1 MKDIVFEFLAK
12 KLLAMPDSHRFR
24 QLGPHSLIFESDTDS
39 IVVFVNQDSMILM
52 HDGPHVIASVEMIP
66 KLYVDRET
74 EEGELD
80 QRFLQ
85 PILHR
90 F

>member
-1 MKDIVFEFLAK
+1 MKDIVFKFLAK
-12 KLLAMPDSHRFR
+12 KLLGMPDLHQFR
-24 QLGPHSLIFESDTDS
+24 QLGPHSLIFESATDS
-39 IVVFVNQDSMILM
+39 IVIFVNKDNVTIL
-52 HDGPHVIASVEMIP
+52 HDGPNVIASVEMIP
-66 KLYVDRET
+66 KLFVDDKT
-74 EEGELD
+74 EEAELN

>member
-1 MKDIVFEFLAK
+1 MKDVVFEFLAQ
-12 KLLAMPDSHRFR
+12 KLLGLPNSHQFR
-24 QLGPHSLIFESDTDS
+24 QLGPHSLIFESETDS
-39 IVVFVNQDSMILM
+39 IVVFVNQDSVILL
-52 HDGPHVIASVEMIP
+52 HDGPNVVASVEMIP
-66 KLYVDRET
+66 KLSVDRAT

>member
-1 MKDIVFEFLAK
+1 MEDIVFKFLAH
-12 KLLAMPDSHRFR
+12 KLLGLPNSHKFR
-24 QLGPHSLIFESDTDS
+24 QLGPHSLIFESETDS
-39 IVVFVNQDSMILM
+39 IVVFVNQDSVILV
-52 HDGPHVIASVEMIP
+52 HDGPNVVASVEMIP
-66 KLYVDRET
+66 KLSVDRET
-74 EEGELD
+74 EESELD

>member
-1 MKDIVFEFLAK
+1 MKDVVFEFLAQ

-24 QLGPHSLIFESDTDS
+24 QLGPHSLIFESETDS
-39 IVVFVNQDSMILM
+39 IVVFVNQDSVLLL
-52 HDGPHVIASVEMIP
+52 HDGPNVVASVEMIP
-66 KLYVDRET
+66 KLWVDRHT
-74 EEGELD
+74 EEAELD
-80 QRFLQ
+80 HRFLQ